1 MILNISAQDPDHM
14 LCLTA
19 QYACQESLDFLNLAT
34 DVHHI
39 SSAWVLIVPVQARL
53 LAEKVG
59 APLYMASDID
69 PSEQEIEALKVPAA
83 AGSYPFPAVELIE
96 NGGISPYIWRDG
108 RYGIG
113 LLMRGEDIITSRAF
127 HTPMPLS

>member
-1 MILNISAQDPDHM
+1 M
-14 LCLTA
+14 
-19 QYACQESLDFLNLAT
+19 
-34 DVHHI
+34 
-39 SSAWVLIVPVQARL
+39 QARL

-113 LLMRGEDIITSRAF
+113 LLMRGEGIITSRAF
-127 HTPMPLS
+127 HTPTPLFLMQSFERIGNVVSRHVGFLFFGHEHCNS